1 MKTITVWFN
10 HWFSTSYHIINL
22 IKDDNDINIKILGT
36 NSNGDS
42 VIKKVCDYWETEPDN
57 LSDEEYIKYCIEM
70 CEKYSVDIFV
80 PRRKQLLICKNLE
93 IFKRKNIE
101 IFAENDYRKIKIL
114 SNKISAYKL
123 FEKLKIG
130 YIPEYRQVFSY
141 KEFIEGYH
149 ELKKK
154 YKKVCMKL
162 AEDEGAQSFKLISE
176 DTNKRERIFKRKSS
190 EITLNEI
197 KESFELLPIIPEII
211 LMPYLE
217 GNEVSVD
224 CLKTKNGNIIIP
236 RFKTSGRM
244 EIVKY
249 EEEIISVCNEF
260 IEKFILEY
268 PFNIQ
273 FRYHENKL
281 YLLEINTRMS
291 GGIQYSCE
299 ASGVNIPNITLNKIL
314 GKDKLWNIQG
324 EEIRISF
331 IETPVLL

>member
-1 MKTITVWFN
+1 MANITVWFN
-10 HWFSTSYHIINL
+10 HWFSTAYHIINL
-22 IKDDNDINIKILGT
+22 LKDDKDINVKVLGT
-36 NSNGDS
+36 NVNEDS
-42 VIKKVCDYWETEPDN
+42 VIKKVCDYWEKEPDDLN
-57 LSDEEYIKYCIEM
+57 DEEYIEYCVKI

-93 IFKRKNIE
+93 IFKRKNIKV
-101 IFAENDYRKIKIL
+101 FAENDYEKIKVL
-114 SNKISAYKL
+114 SNKISTYRL

-130 YIPEYRQVFSY
+130 YTPEYMQTFSY
-141 KEFIEGYH
+141 EEFIEGYQ

-154 YKKVCMKL
+154 HKKICMKL
-162 AEDEGAQSFKLISE
+162 AEDEGAQSFKVITE
-176 DTNKRERIFKRKSS
+176 DINKGERIFKRKSS
-190 EITLNEI
+190 EITLNEV
-197 KESFELLPIIPEII
+197 KESFELLASIPEII

-224 CLKTKNGNIIIP
+224 CLKTKYGNIVIP

-249 EEEIISVCNEF
+249 ENEIISICNEF
-260 IEKFILEY
+260 IDKFTLEY

-299 ASGVNIPNITLNKIL
+299 ASGVNIPNIALNKIL
-314 GKDKLWNIQG
+314 KIDKLWNIS
-324 EEIRISF
+324 EEERKISF
-331 IETPVLL
+331 VEMPVLL